1 MIARWF
7 GTIQPGQ
14 VSAAMVS
21 NINLL
26 PTRIEIAGGEAPTDL
41 DGHSFKQVLL
51 GQSSNHR
58 RQIYTAH
65 NRDSEMN
72 VFPQRSLRD
81 HRYQYVLNLNSK
93 DKLPPTTPKLKGFL
107 KVTGKSGIVVG

>member
-26 PTRIEIAGGEAPTDL
+26 PTLIEIAGARPQLIWMVT
-41 DGHSFKQVLL
+41 VLSRSYL
-51 GQSSNHR
+51 V
-58 RQIYTAH
+58 
-65 NRDSEMN
+65 NRLII
-72 VFPQRSLRD
+72 VGRSTLFITEIA
-81 HRYQYVLNLNSK
+81 K
-93 DKLPPTTPKLKGFL
+93 
-107 KVTGKSGIVVG
+107 

>member
-26 PTRIEIAGGEAPTDL
+26 PTRIEQVARLQLIWMVTVLSRSYLVNRLIIVGRSTLFITEIA
-41 DGHSFKQVLL
+41 K
-51 GQSSNHR
+51 
-58 RQIYTAH
+58 
-65 NRDSEMN
+65 
-72 VFPQRSLRD
+72 
-81 HRYQYVLNLNSK
+81 
-93 DKLPPTTPKLKGFL
+93 
-107 KVTGKSGIVVG
+107 